1 MENYLSALK
10 SCLDHHP
17 PEVESILALL
27 YEAYEEAHPMDDGII
42 RADFEE
48 LYRQMNGMTI
58 REMDRVV
65 YPVCTLCRD
74 HERSGFVEGAKL
86 GFLLVQ
92 ELKLIN

>member
-1 MENYLSALK
+1 MEKYLFALK

-27 YEAYEEAHPMDDGII
+27 YEAYEEAHPMDDETIH
-42 RADFEE
+42 ADFEE

-74 HERSGFVEGAKL
+74 HERSGFEHGMRV
-86 GFLLVQ
+86 GFQLATELQ
-92 ELKLIN
+92 E

>member
-1 MENYLSALK
+1 MEKYLSALK
-10 SCLDHHP
+10 SCLDQHP

-27 YEAYEEAHPMDDGII
+27 YEAYEEAHPMDDEII

-58 REMDRVV
+58 RQMDRVV

-74 HERSGFVEGAKL
+74 HEKSGFSHGVRV
-86 GFLLVQ
+86 GFRLAMEMQ
-92 ELKLIN
+92 E

>member
-1 MENYLSALK
+1 MEKYLSALK
-10 SCLDHHP
+10 SCLDQHS

-27 YEAYEEAHPMDDGII
+27 YEAYEEAHPTDDEII

-74 HERSGFVEGAKL
+74 HERSGFAHGVRV
-86 GFLLVQ
+86 GFRLATELQ
-92 ELKLIN
+92 E

>member
-10 SCLDHHP
+10 SCLDAHP
-17 PEVESILALL
+17 RSVESILALL
-27 YEAYEEAHPMDDGII
+27 YEAYEEAHPMDDEII

-48 LYRQMNGMTI
+48 LYRQMNSMTI

-74 HERSGFVEGAKL
+74 HERSGFEHGVRV
-86 GFLLVQ
+86 GFRLATELQ
-92 ELKLIN
+92 E